1 MAADDRLYD
10 LLMALFRKETELER
24 FLVLE
29 GYPLAELLPR
39 VEALTLSHAAKS
51 TAEGLLQRGLVDERL
66 FAALRKRSP
75 ERAADIDAVAT
86 QLLTP
91 PARPE
96 VAGSTNLPDWWDEG
110 PARRSI
116 VDDST
121 DDELGAFARWL
132 RAAPDLPEE
141 PDPTLEA
148 LSPTRWGWT
157 GAAAV
162 LGSFRPGELVPLPG
176 MAPPEPAL
184 VALAAPVHT
193 AADGRWVLEDELRG
207 TALRRLS
214 DEHRLDDALAVNS
227 ELDDP
232 RRDALRLLQETT
244 PSYRPV
250 SLFEMDG
257 PGLADLDVACGWLE
271 RAGLATPI
279 PRAEVR
285 AAIERRRLIDPLRAL
300 VGTTFRGRAAQLD
313 QLRRHIW
320 DADPQPVLRLLGP
333 GGCGKSTLLGRLL
346 LDFEERISEGPV
358 VPFVYLDFDRARN
371 DPRDPAGLI
380 EQIARQL
387 RLMFASAEEA
397 ARFAALESFS
407 GGTDAG
413 QVADILQ
420 VDPDSGAAA
429 MLNALADQL
438 RHVRSLGAVDLHGP
452 SLVLVLDT
460 FEEVQVRGPG
470 AVGDLLAVVDSLREA
485 LPDSK
490 VVLAGRS
497 VPATVGGPLVE
508 LGDLDPDAAD
518 AVLTARGVL
527 DPALRETIIERFGRD
542 PLTLRLASEA
552 LKRLGSAGRAFDG
565 VLAEVDV
572 TAEVAREQVQG
583 VLYGRILGHLRDPE
597 VVRVAHPGLAV
608 RRITVDVLRDVL
620 AVPCELDPNR
630 AEIIFER
637 LGRQADMFEPEDDDT
652 LRHRDDVRRLM
663 LRMARLD
670 PVLSKKVAEIHT
682 RAVAFYAPRPG
693 DPARAEELYHR
704 LMAGEH
710 PRGLDLLWYAA
721 LKVGRLPALD
731 EPLPSRAAGWLRRRL
746 GLDPFDRNEWDQED
760 WEAEAARRVESWL
773 LSRDPARAL
782 AVLDERTARQPGSRL
797 PALEVAAATAA
808 GLLTR
813 AAAALNAGL
822 SGCGEDPVAQLDL
835 MEQAIVLYGR
845 QGDAPRVLD
854 AAYAALPLGDLAGT
868 PLRAL
873 DVGARALDV
882 LPADAAQRES
892 LLDALA
898 GRFLRLSIERL
909 NGGFLQ
915 VCHVLRSVGPSRPA
929 VLLHAAA
936 SDDPVFLR
944 DARALVRLLR
954 GTAPSAESALAAL
967 GSAIGARQNIEDL
980 VSLALRVNRTDDLI
994 RIGIEH
1000 AADPVAAARLVATE
1014 LVPQAEEEP
1023 DAIPLPGRDHA

>member
-420 VDPDSGAAA
+420 VDPDSGADCDAE
-429 MLNALADQL
+429 
-438 RHVRSLGAVDLHGP
+438 R
-452 SLVLVLDT
+452 
-460 FEEVQVRGPG
+460 
-470 AVGDLLAVVDSLREA
+470 
-485 LPDSK
+485 
-490 VVLAGRS
+490 AGR
-497 VPATVGGPLVE
+497 PA
-508 LGDLDPDAAD
+508 
-518 AVLTARGVL
+518 
-527 DPALRETIIERFGRD
+527 
-542 PLTLRLASEA
+542 S
-552 LKRLGSAGRAFDG
+552 
-565 VLAEVDV
+565 
-572 TAEVAREQVQG
+572 
-583 VLYGRILGHLRDPE
+583 
-597 VVRVAHPGLAV
+597 
-608 RRITVDVLRDVL
+608 
-620 AVPCELDPNR
+620 PC
-630 AEIIFER
+630 
-637 LGRQADMFEPEDDDT
+637 
-652 LRHRDDVRRLM
+652 
-663 LRMARLD
+663 
-670 PVLSKKVAEIHT
+670 
-682 RAVAFYAPRPG
+682 
-693 DPARAEELYHR
+693 
-704 LMAGEH
+704 
-710 PRGLDLLWYAA
+710 
-721 LKVGRLPALD
+721 
-731 EPLPSRAAGWLRRRL
+731 
-746 GLDPFDRNEWDQED
+746 
-760 WEAEAARRVESWL
+760 
-773 LSRDPARAL
+773 
-782 AVLDERTARQPGSRL
+782 
-797 PALEVAAATAA
+797 
-808 GLLTR
+808 
-813 AAAALNAGL
+813 
-822 SGCGEDPVAQLDL
+822 
-835 MEQAIVLYGR
+835 
-845 QGDAPRVLD
+845 
-854 AAYAALPLGDLAGT
+854 
-868 PLRAL
+868 
-873 DVGARALDV
+873 
-882 LPADAAQRES
+882 
-892 LLDALA
+892 ALA
-898 GRFLRLSIERL
+898 GRRRSTRPVPGPGAGHVR
-909 NGGFLQ
+909 GGA
-915 VCHVLRSVGPSRPA
+915 GPRARGGGRPA
-929 VLLHAAA
+929 
-936 SDDPVFLR
+936 
-944 DARALVRLLR
+944 R
-954 GTAPSAESALAAL
+954 G
-967 GSAIGARQNIEDL
+967 GRQP
-980 VSLALRVNRTDDLI
+980 A
-994 RIGIEH
+994 
-1000 AADPVAAARLVATE
+1000 
-1014 LVPQAEEEP
+1014 
-1023 DAIPLPGRDHA
+1023 